1 MKFTL
6 TPLIKKEKDFH
17 ASHLDANAA
26 SGVQRTYEK
35 PTPLFA
41 RPLSRSLMRINLI
54 TLLIGLGLSQVDA
67 HTYAQQISLKKQ
79 KSSLESILKNLEK
92 QSGYSFF
99 YKKNDINQ
107 IIDLSADIKNMP
119 FKQVLNVILGN
130 ANLSY
135 DFFEKTV
142 VVKKEQA
149 GNAQK
154 NISLSSKQPNQLS
167 GTIQQVISGKVIDE
181 DGKPIS
187 GATLRL
193 KSDMKKAVVSAMD
206 GSFNLPLT
214 AAGETI
220 IVTSIGYE
228 PYEFSAKFTGHLL
241 TVKLKKTE
249 AKVEEVVVTGM
260 MTRKKE
266 SFSGATASFTGQELK
281 MVNNQN
287 VIAGLR
293 ALDPSFIQIENN
305 ALGSNPNMLPKI
317 ELRGQTSISTS
328 ALRDEFSIDPNQP
341 LFILDGFETNLR
353 TIMDLDMNIIQ
364 NVTILKDAAS
374 TAIYGSRASNG
385 VIVVETIKP
394 KAGKIMLS
402 YTTDMQAQIPDLSSY
417 NMMNASEKLEFERLS
432 GRYTANSNLIE
443 QQIILDSI
451 YNARLQ
457 EVLSGVDTYWLK
469 IPVQTGFSHRHSLS
483 ARGGE
488 GALVFDAGV
497 NYKNTKGSM
506 KGSGRDDW
514 SANLNLNYRA
524 GKLNI
529 ANRAFVTGYTGN
541 ESPYGNFSTWVN
553 TNPYYRPLSAS
564 EKFLTYKEDARN
576 RNFSWNVFNPIYDA
590 NLSSFNT
597 TKNYV
602 INNNLMMTYDFN
614 PALRLTASGQISKG
628 MTDTDNFLSPL
639 HSSFEGV
646 ENRKKGSL
654 AHRESSVFGYT
665 ANAMLTYSKV
675 LQAKHTITAN
685 IRGEISESQNRLNG
699 YKAVGFPAASNGNPS
714 FAFGFEQDSKP
725 SASTRISRRSS
736 LLGSINYSYDQRY
749 NFDVNYN
756 IDGSTSFG
764 SNNLFSPYYSFGTSW
779 NIHNER
785 FAKTVNWINML
796 RLRANIGIT
805 GNQNF
810 GNVSQSIFDYNAD
823 VNRFGQGISLSALG
837 APDLE
842 WQRTRQTSV
851 GIDAT
856 LFNNKLNFQINAYDK
871 YTDPLVV
878 AVTLPSSTGLSA
890 YPFNAG
896 SLDYKGLEATIN
908 YSPIYRPQNQFIVTF
923 GLTGSM
929 LKAKYANF
937 NNKLSSL
944 NNEMKQSNALIRY
957 QDGYSP
963 NTLWAVQSQ
972 GIDPSSGRE
981 VFLKKSGEQ
990 TFNYNADDLVPVGN
1004 AQPLA
1009 EGILRGTLSYKGFTT
1024 NILVRY
1030 ILRKDNFNQALYTK
1044 VENMSEEEIVKNNQ
1058 DKRALYDRWQNPGDI
1073 AQFRGISIIDVTP
1086 MSSRFIQRENSF
1098 SGESISF
1105 GYEFRNKTWLDRLN
1119 LSTVR
1124 VNSILNDI
1132 FYSSTVRRERGTDY
1146 PFARSVSFSLNATF
1160 K

>member
-6 TPLIKKEKDFH
+6 TPFIKKEKDFH
-17 ASHLDANAA
+17 FTALDANHV
-26 SGVQRTYEK
+26 SHCGRNYEK
-35 PTPLFA
+35 QKPLFA

-107 IIDLSADIKNMP
+107 IIDLSADIKNAP

-135 DFFEKTV
+135 DFFDKTV
-142 VVKKEQA
+142 VVKKEH
-149 GNAQK
+149 
-154 NISLSSKQPNQLS
+154 SSNLQNTPTSPALRLNQIFDS
-167 GTIQQVISGKVIDE
+167 RQQLITGKIMDE
-181 DGKPIS
+181 EGKPIS

-193 KSDMKKAVVSAMD
+193 KLAPKNVVISTAN
-206 GSFNLPLT
+206 GSFHLPLT

-220 IVTSIGYE
+220 MVTSIGYE
-228 PYEFSAKFTGHLL
+228 PFEFVAKFTGRPIVIRLNKAE
-241 TVKLKKTE
+241 T
-249 AKVEEVVVTGM
+249 KVEEVVVTGM

-266 SFSGATASFTGQELK
+266 SFSGATASFSGQELK

-305 ALGSNPNMLPKI
+305 ALGSNPNMLPTI

-328 ALRDEFSIDPNQP
+328 TLRDEFSTDPNQP

-417 NMMNASEKLEFERLS
+417 NMMNAAEKLEFERLS
-432 GRYTANSNLIE
+432 GRYTAGSNLIE
-443 QQIILDSI
+443 QQLLLDSV

-457 EVLSGVDTYWLK
+457 EVLSGVNTYWLK

-497 NYKNTKGSM
+497 NYKNTKGAM

-514 SANLNLNYRA
+514 AANLNLNYRT

-541 ESPYGNFSTWVN
+541 ESPYGSFSTWVN
-553 TNPYYRPLSAS
+553 TNPYYRPLSAA
-564 EKFLTYKEDARN
+564 EKFLTYGEDARTN
-576 RNFSWNVFNPIYDA
+576 GYSWDVFNPIYNA

-597 TKNYV
+597 SKNYV

-614 PALRLTASGQISKG
+614 SALRLTASGQISKA
-628 MTDTDNFLSPL
+628 TTNSDDFLSPL
-639 HSSFEGV
+639 NSIFEGV

-654 AHRESSVFGYT
+654 LHKETSAFGYT
-665 ANAMLTYSKV
+665 ANAMLTYSKI
-675 LQAKHTITAN
+675 LQGKHAITAN

-725 SASTRISRRSS
+725 SASTRVSRRTS
-736 LLGSINYSYDQRY
+736 LVGSINYSYDQRY

-756 IDGSTSFG
+756 LDGSTSFG

-779 NIHNER
+779 NIHNEA
-785 FAKTVNWINML
+785 FAKKLGWINML
-796 RLRANIGIT
+796 RLRGNIGIT

-810 GNVSQSIFDYNAD
+810 GNVSQSVFDYNSE
-823 VNRFGQGISLSALG
+823 VNRFGQGISMSALG
-837 APDLE
+837 APDLK

-851 GIDAT
+851 GMDAT
-856 LFNNKLNFQINAYDK
+856 LFNNKLNLQLNAYDK
-871 YTDPLVV
+871 FTDPLVV

-896 SLDYKGLEATIN
+896 TLDYKGLEATIN
-908 YSPIYRPQNQFIVTF
+908 YSPIYRPKDQFVLTF
-923 GLTGSM
+923 GLTGAM
-929 LKAKYANF
+929 LKAKYADF
-937 NNKLSSL
+937 DNKLNSL
-944 NNEMKQSNALIRY
+944 NNEMKESNALIRY
-957 QDGYSP
+957 RDGYSP
-963 NTLWAVQSQ
+963 NTLWAVRSQ

-981 VFLKKSGEQ
+981 VFLTKLGEQ
-990 TFNYNADDLVPVGN
+990 TFNYNADDLAPVGN
-1004 AQPLA
+1004 SQPLA
-1009 EGILRGTLSYKGFTT
+1009 EGVLRGTLSYKGFTT

-1030 ILRKDNFNQALYTK
+1030 ILHKDNFNTALYNK

-1058 DKRALYDRWQNPGDI
+1058 DKRALYNRWQNPGDMS
-1073 AQFRGISIIDVTP
+1073 QFKGISITDITP
-1086 MSSRFIQRENSF
+1086 MSSRFIQRENTF
-1098 SGESISF
+1098 TGESISL
-1105 GYEFRNKTWLDRLN
+1105 GYEFRNRTWLDRLN
-1119 LSTVR
+1119 LSTIR
-1124 VNSILNDI
+1124 INSIFNDL
-1132 FYSSTVRRERGTDY
+1132 FYSSTVRRERGIDY
-1146 PFARSVSFSLNATF
+1146 PFTRSVSLSLNATF